1 MTRRPN
7 VRGIVAA
14 TAAVLVAAMGFSINL
29 IETADA
35 APNPGTLGT
44 LSMTPTSGTDIT
56 QITVTTVSSG
66 TTKGCGAGT
75 TRANGKIVGPG
86 GWTDAKNI
94 VAWPSNSAAVS
105 TSAEF
110 NVPMSNSMLLIGQNN
125 GGLAIVPGEYDITL
139 TCTNALNSQTFGTFV
154 GAVYFSSA
162 TAWTAACNPAITG
175 VTCPSGTPTP
185 TPTATATPTPTP
197 STTATP
203 TPTPTPSTTATP
215 TPTPTPSTTA
225 TPTPTPTPSATA
237 TPTPTPVPSGNAT
250 TTTLTVYKLSFDG
263 TSLIVREGRSLRA
276 AVVVAPAT
284 ATGTVQ
290 IFDTVA
296 GKATAVGGPQTLRH
310 GQRWFAIPGL
320 TQGTHSL
327 TAVFTPATGST
338 LAKSTS
344 KAITVQ
350 VVAGRT
356 CRHHDDD
363 DHSLAWRVRG
373 AD

>member
-1 MTRRPN
+1 
-7 VRGIVAA
+7 
-14 TAAVLVAAMGFSINL
+14 
-29 IETADA
+29 
-35 APNPGTLGT
+35 
-44 LSMTPTSGTDIT
+44 
-56 QITVTTVSSG
+56 
-66 TTKGCGAGT
+66 
-75 TRANGKIVGPG
+75 
-86 GWTDAKNI
+86 
-94 VAWPSNSAAVS
+94 
-105 TSAEF
+105 
-110 NVPMSNSMLLIGQNN
+110 
-125 GGLAIVPGEYDITL
+125 
-139 TCTNALNSQTFGTFV
+139 
-154 GAVYFSSA
+154 
-162 TAWTAACNPAITG
+162 
-175 VTCPSGTPTP
+175 
-185 TPTATATPTPTP
+185 
-197 STTATP
+197 
-203 TPTPTPSTTATP
+203 
-215 TPTPTPSTTA
+215 
-225 TPTPTPTPSATA
+225 
-237 TPTPTPVPSGNAT
+237 
-250 TTTLTVYKLSFDG
+250 
-263 TSLIVREGRSLRA
+263 
-276 AVVVAPAT
+276 VVVAPAT